1 MRTCKQGVLA
11 QPLNSLGACKRGVPC
26 RYTET
31 NLSFMTIKKVQVPF
45 RPKDFAKFKTLVR
58 HNRIPMSRMCSVLIE
73 AAMELPEFQEQLE
86 KAALKFHP
94 KADPVKADPLHEY
107 VPEPRT
113 RRQPQTPK
121 PVRGD
126 PRWCS

>member
-1 MRTCKQGVLA
+1 
-11 QPLNSLGACKRGVPC
+11 
-26 RYTET
+26 
-31 NLSFMTIKKVQVPF
+31 MTTKKVQVPF

-58 HNRIPMSRMCSVLIE
+58 HNRVAMSRMCSFLIE

-121 PVRGD
+121 PVRVD
-126 PRWCS
+126 PWWRS

>member
-1 MRTCKQGVLA
+1 
-11 QPLNSLGACKRGVPC
+11 
-26 RYTET
+26 
-31 NLSFMTIKKVQVPF
+31 MTTKKVQVPF

-58 HNRIPMSRMCSVLIE
+58 HNRVAMSRMCSLLIE

-94 KADPVKADPLHEY
+94 KADPVKADP

-113 RRQPQTPK
+113 LRQPQTPK
-121 PVRGD
+121 PVRVD
-126 PRWCS
+126 PPWRS

>member
-1 MRTCKQGVLA
+1 MAYVGRENTA
-11 QPLNSLGACKRGVPC
+11 AKRGVPC
-26 RYTET
+26 RYTDT
-31 NLSFMTIKKVQVPF
+31 NLSFMTTKKVQVLF

-58 HNRIPMSRMCSVLIE
+58 HNRVAMSRMCSLLIE

-121 PVRGD
+121 PVRVD
-126 PRWCS
+126 PWWRS